1 MLWNGRGELL
11 LIRNS
16 YGHRDVWVLP
26 GGGIGR
32 RESPKEAAVREIRE
46 ELGIAI
52 ADLELV
58 ASYKSSSEGKRD
70 TVHLFTATA
79 LGSPAADSIEVEE
92 ARFFARDALP
102 NNVSPATVRR
112 IHEIRCEQ
120 PIDDRW

>member
-32 RESPKEAAVREIRE
+32 RESPKEVAVREIRE

-79 LGSPAADSIEVEE
+79 LGSRAADSIEVEE